1 MRLQVRRGF
10 LIITSLR
17 VSGTMI
23 ASMTGYGRAEA
34 RAHGV
39 TATVE
44 LRGVNSRYLE
54 VSARLPRSLSRREN
68 DVREALRSRI
78 SRGKLTVTVNLERES
93 DGDIP
98 LSVNVQ
104 AARAYHKLLNDL
116 RKAVRSTERVRL
128 AHLLQ
133 FPEVF
138 ESREADA
145 TDEREWTV
153 ARKAL
158 DAAADMLHE
167 MRTKEGAELA
177 NDFRSRLSLLEQRVE
192 EVERLSR
199 GQVPRERARLR
210 ERIGQLL
217 EQERIDEGRLE
228 MELTMLADR
237 LDVTEECVRFRS
249 HTKFFREAID
259 DKEPAGRKLNFLVQE
274 MNREVNT
281 MGSKSNDTGIAHLV
295 VGMKEELEKIREQ
308 LQNIE

>member
-1 MRLQVRRGF
+1 
-10 LIITSLR
+10 
-17 VSGTMI
+17 MI

-34 RAHGV
+34 RAHGL

-68 DVREALRSRI
+68 DVKEALRSRI

-177 NDFRSRLSLLEQRVE
+177 NDFRARLSLLEQRVE

-199 GQVPRERARLR
+199 GQVPRERTRLR

-217 EQERIDEGRLE
+217 EQERVDEGRLE

-259 DKEPAGRKLNFLVQE
+259 DKDPAGRKLNFLVQE

>member
-1 MRLQVRRGF
+1 
-10 LIITSLR
+10 
-17 VSGTMI
+17 MI

-68 DVREALRSRI
+68 DVKEALRSRI

-145 TDEREWTV
+145 MDEREWTV

-167 MRTKEGAELA
+167 MRMKEGAELA

-210 ERIGQLL
+210 ERIAQLL